1 MTTKKL
7 TRKQR
12 ILVATTLFGMF
23 FGAGNLIFPVH
34 LGQMAGSNVIPAIIG
49 FIITAVGIPIFGVA
63 AIGVTH
69 SDGLQTLSGKVGKGY
84 GIFFTCLL
92 YLTIGPLFAI
102 PRCATVSFTTGV
114 SPMLPEAAQPL
125 ALLLFSAVFFA
136 FVLFFSLRPGKI
148 TVWIGKI
155 INPVFLL
162 FLAVLVIAA
171 LLKPGASISDVAPTE
186 PYATKTS
193 AFFSSFIEGYGTMDA
208 IAGLAFGIVVIDVI
222 RRMGVDNDD
231 AVAVDVL
238 GSGVLTGLLMAV
250 IYVVTILMG
259 TQSRGLFEISDNG
272 GIALTQIAGHYFGGV
287 GQIILAVTITFACLK
302 TSIGLVTSCSETFVK
317 MTHGKI
323 SYKLWA
329 ILFTLFSFAVSNVGL
344 SAIIEYSIPVLMLI
358 YPPATA
364 LIILAFAGKLF
375 RHDRAVYLSTMIFTW
390 AAAIFDFFKT
400 LPAGVRTA
408 LRLDAPVEL
417 LLGGQQTFLRPVD
430 GRVTGELEADQPPQL
445 FPLLGPHHFPAQS
458 IVADLIGIGA
468 RRGIGR
474 HVLPIAWH
482 RVGEEGQAIVKN
494 RGRGNQ
500 LSRVVIPQKP
510 KVSKMSVLI
519 IDHGVKDKHAAKLLI
534 EGLPL
539 GLVVVDAGLQATVFD
554 DSPNGDKG
562 CVNVGEQFTF

>member
-7 TRKQR
+7 TRRQR

-114 SPMLPEAAQPL
+114 APMLLDPSKEWL
-125 ALLLFSAVFFA
+125 ALLIFSAIFFA

-155 INPVFLL
+155 INPIFLL

-171 LLKPGASISDVAPTE
+171 LTNPGASIAAVE
-186 PYATKTS
+186 PVEAYATGTS
-193 AFFSSFIEGYGTMDA
+193 SFFSSFIEGYGTMDA
-208 IAGLAFGIVVIDVI
+208 IAGLAFGIVVVDVI

-238 GSGVLTGLLMAV
+238 GSGALTGILMAV
-250 IYVVTILMG
+250 IYIVTILMG

-317 MTHGKI
+317 MTHGKL
-323 SYKLWA
+323 SYKAWA

-417 LLGGQQTFLRPVD
+417 AKRYLPLFDLNLGWLL
-430 GRVTGELEADQPPQL
+430 
-445 FPLLGPHHFPAQS
+445 PA
-458 IVADLIGIGA
+458 VAGFVIGMAIHLS
-468 RRGIGR
+468 RRGR
-474 HVLPIAWH
+474 
-482 RVGEEGQAIVKN
+482 
-494 RGRGNQ
+494 
-500 LSRVVIPQKP
+500 
-510 KVSKMSVLI
+510 
-519 IDHGVKDKHAAKLLI
+519 AK
-534 EGLPL
+534 
-539 GLVVVDAGLQATVFD
+539 
-554 DSPNGDKG
+554 
-562 CVNVGEQFTF
+562 